1 MCVCVCVCVCS
12 LIVWGRRI
20 GLCSGASETDLSL
33 IVPVCQSICLSV
45 CPLAE
50 LEMGFRIE
58 DIAKKNQLFRSYI
71 GMGYSNCIVPS
82 VIQQNVLE
90 NPGWCVCVQ
99 ACVRVW

>member
-1 MCVCVCVCVCS
+1 M
-12 LIVWGRRI
+12 
-20 GLCSGASETDLSL
+20 
-33 IVPVCQSICLSV
+33 CLSV
-45 CPLAE
+45 QLSLAE

-90 NPGWCVCVQ
+90 NPGWCVR
-99 ACVRVW
+99 ACVCGEQVQCL